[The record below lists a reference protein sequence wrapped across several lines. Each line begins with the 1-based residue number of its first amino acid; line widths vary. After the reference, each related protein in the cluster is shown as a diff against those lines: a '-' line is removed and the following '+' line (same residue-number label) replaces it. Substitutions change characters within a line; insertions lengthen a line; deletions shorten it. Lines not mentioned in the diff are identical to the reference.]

1 MSLRADRIAT
11 LYLFRPLLRIV
22 PAVRGVPILMY
33 HSISETES
41 GEAHPYYQTTTTP
54 KVFAAHMQLLRESNH
69 RVIGLGEAVKAIG
82 GAADASRKHVVITF
96 DDGFEDF
103 YTRAF
108 PVLTRYG
115 FRAIVFLPTAFIH
128 ESAAKFKGRDCL
140 TWNQVRELHRAGVD
154 FGSHT
159 VSHPQLT
166 TLSPHDLQSEVADSK
181 RTIEDKLG
189 CAVESFAYPY
199 AFPDTDRTFKQR
211 LREILAQAGY
221 ANGVSTTI
229 GRARKGGDV
238 FFMKRLPANSHDDP
252 RLFRAKLE
260 GAYDWVRL
268 PQYFAKIGKAEI
280 GRLRFRLS
288 STS

>member
-1 MSLRADRIAT
+1 MR
-11 LYLFRPLLRIV
+11 
-22 PAVRGVPILMY
+22 
-33 HSISETES
+33 H
-41 GEAHPYYQTTTTP
+41 
-54 KVFAAHMQLLRESNH
+54 LRESNH

-82 GAADASRKHVVITF
+82 GAADASRKRVVITF

-108 PVLTRYG
+108 PVLTQYG
-115 FRAIVFLPTAFIH
+115 LRATVFLPTAFIL

-166 TLSPHDLQSEVADSK
+166 TLSPHELQREVADSK
-181 RTIEDKLG
+181 RIIEDKLG

-229 GRARKGGDV
+229 G
-238 FFMKRLPANSHDDP
+238 
-252 RLFRAKLE
+252 
-260 GAYDWVRL
+260 
-268 PQYFAKIGKAEI
+268 
-280 GRLRFRLS
+280 
-288 STS
+288 